1 MLVGILFLLNTTG
14 MVGWGIWEYIVRFW
28 PIFIIL
34 LGIKIILGESVLA
47 KSVEIFFTLFLTV
60 SVFVIAYVQYTAKG
74 VAFLPDRVNQWV
86 LEGGSGIF
94 NLSKENTTENLKIS
108 GDQYAEVSERELNI
122 DVGAGKLTLVEDDIE
137 EYIQVTQEYP
147 IAYTKPILKEDF
159 KDGVLELTYQGASS
173 QRFNMFT
180 NEFKYDITLGQLE
193 VPTSVDLSLGTGDGD
208 ISFEMLPINDFYSKV
223 GAGDL
228 DVSFSKYSVPSGEM
242 FLDIG
247 AGKMTLRLPERVGY
261 LIEYDLGV
269 GNISVNGKDVAEV
282 SSKGEYTSS
291 NYEKA
296 DVKLKLVVTVGVG
309 SFNVKSN

>member
-1 MLVGILFLLNTTG
+1 
-14 MVGWGIWEYIVRFW
+14 
-28 PIFIIL
+28 
-34 LGIKIILGESVLA
+34 
-47 KSVEIFFTLFLTV
+47 
-60 SVFVIAYVQYTAKG
+60 
-74 VAFLPDRVNQWV
+74 
-86 LEGGSGIF
+86 
-94 NLSKENTTENLKIS
+94 
-108 GDQYAEVSERELNI
+108 
-122 DVGAGKLTLVEDDIE
+122 
-137 EYIQVTQEYP
+137 
-147 IAYTKPILKEDF
+147 
-159 KDGVLELTYQGASS
+159 
-173 QRFNMFT
+173 
-180 NEFKYDITLGQLE
+180 
-193 VPTSVDLSLGTGDGD
+193 
-208 ISFEMLPINDFYSKV
+208 MLPINDFYSKV